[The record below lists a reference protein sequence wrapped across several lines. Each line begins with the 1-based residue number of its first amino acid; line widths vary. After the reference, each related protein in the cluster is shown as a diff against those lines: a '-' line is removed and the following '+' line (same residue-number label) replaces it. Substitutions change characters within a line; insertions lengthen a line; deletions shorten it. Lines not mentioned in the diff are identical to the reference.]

1 MIRTS
6 ALTSKLVMRFRSPSP
21 ALIFS
26 RRSAPHNRLLRS
38 PLVEDSWDSVLVVC
52 RSLLA
57 VPVDRH
63 GRAPGLGV
71 DPAHARGD
79 LLVAGGVEVD
89 QGGAGAGVPHSL
101 HQLAG

>member
-1 MIRTS
+1 M
-6 ALTSKLVMRFRSPSP
+6 
-21 ALIFS
+21 
-26 RRSAPHNRLLRS
+26 
-38 PLVEDSWDSVLVVC
+38 LVVC

-79 LLVAGGVEVD
+79 LLVALAGGVEVD